1 MSDWQDEQRRR
12 HAAGALIYNMR
23 LSEVSRLIKKT
34 LKYKHLTEILNFL
47 LAKTGAIDIIETY
60 KAVANRISR
69 PVRKI

>member
-1 MSDWQDEQRRR
+1 MMQ
-12 HAAGALIYNMR
+12 
-23 LSEVSRLIKKT
+23 LIKKT